1 MGGGLA
7 GAGRGRVSERRPGDD
22 RSARTRRAAP
32 RDRRGG
38 RAQRQAAGGQPAAA
52 IRASRPLSGRGGG
65 RRAGHVLGPPRAPN
79 AQRVDA
85 SVRLREGGAR
95 GADGRGDAV
104 IAQGCEAGGHV
115 RGTTPAIELLAAV
128 RDAVGE
134 AYPVLLAGGI
144 ATAADVAARLRLGA
158 EAAVCGTIFL
168 MSDESGAHPRTKNAS
183 RRRA

>member
-1 MGGGLA
+1 M
-7 GAGRGRVSERRPGDD
+7 
-22 RSARTRRAAP
+22 
-32 RDRRGG
+32 
-38 RAQRQAAGGQPAAA
+38 
-52 IRASRPLSGRGGG
+52 
-65 RRAGHVLGPPRAPN
+65 
-79 AQRVDA
+79 
-85 SVRLREGGAR
+85 
-95 GADGRGDAV
+95 

-183 RRRA
+183 RRRARRCSPSCSARAGRRRIA